1 VRSRDVVLVNDVT
14 ADPRYVAAPG
24 VHGICAEL
32 AVPILIGPRALGVVN
47 VESSHAFTVEDSDG
61 LRIVAAQ
68 LAVAIENARLY
79 ETSQRAAVLDER
91 NRLARELHDS
101 VAQQLF
107 SATLVAQ
114 SVGPAF
120 ARDHAE
126 GARRADMLLGL
137 TRAAL
142 GEMRALL
149 SELRPMREEDRLLP
163 AEPAALARVAR
174 DGLVAG
180 LRAHA
185 ASSSVTGL
193 DVVVID
199 DGYAPQAASRE
210 AALFRIA
217 QEALHNV
224 IKHARATRAEVR
236 LMVRDGTARMSVRDN
251 GVGIS
256 PSAGAR
262 QADRPA
268 GGLGLVSMRERA
280 TEQGGALSIERMD
293 GGGTL
298 VEAAIPLA
306 REPKS

>member
-1 VRSRDVVLVNDVT
+1 
-14 ADPRYVAAPG
+14 
-24 VHGICAEL
+24 
-32 AVPILIGPRALGVVN
+32 
-47 VESSHAFTVEDSDG
+47 
-61 LRIVAAQ
+61 
-68 LAVAIENARLY
+68 
-79 ETSQRAAVLDER
+79 
-91 NRLARELHDS
+91 
-101 VAQQLF
+101 
-107 SATLVAQ
+107 VAQ

-120 ARDHAE
+120 ARDQTE

-163 AEPAALARVAR
+163 TEPAALARVAR

-193 DVVVID
+193 DVLVID
-199 DGYAPQAASRE
+199 DGYVAQPASRE

-236 LMVRDGTARMSVRDN
+236 LAVRDGIARMCVRDN
-251 GVGIS
+251 GVGLS
-256 PSAGAR
+256 PTAGAR
-262 QADRPA
+262 RADRPA

-280 TEQGGALSIERMD
+280 TEQGGTLTIERID
-293 GGGTL
+293 GGGTV
-298 VEAAIPLA
+298 VEASIPLA
-306 REPKS
+306 REGTS